1 MKSQKKPEA
10 KRLLIAVG
18 ESFNEAPIKVEEW
31 NFALC
36 PHPTETEACYLYEY
50 SLESD
55 SIIAEAEKLRQK
67 HVLSEANRKK
77 FEKWL
82 RLNPMP
88 PTQGVGAWKGGELD
102 RWRERA
108 LKANPDVIV
117 TTKLSYDLHFLD
129 TCAYFPAKH
138 WLEIPAGEREH
149 LAKRFTPNRERF
161 GTMPFTWKRG
171 ECSFNRL
178 KAM

>member
-1 MKSQKKPEA
+1 MKSQKKPGA
-10 KRLLIAVG
+10 KRPLIAVG

-88 PTQGVGAWKGGELD
+88 RTQVVDPDTSSDSAIAHCENYVMAGAWKG
-102 RWRERA
+102 RRA
-108 LKANPDVIV
+108 
-117 TTKLSYDLHFLD
+117 
-129 TCAYFPAKH
+129 
-138 WLEIPAGEREH
+138 R
-149 LAKRFTPNRERF
+149 
-161 GTMPFTWKRG
+161 
-171 ECSFNRL
+171 
-178 KAM
+178 